1 MYLVRVTPPINFTF
15 SDDLVFKNILAGD
28 INSLNLL
35 VLFILQ
41 ATVQTLDDEKVI
53 EEVPVDTTM
62 QDNQR
67 NETVGETSNQR
78 NETVSDAVISKSQ
91 SKHMLEPVETQIN
104 AINNEEQNWSEENKF
119 IDDCEK
125 KIVEQYYLSSIT
137 IVTDNNTVDANISPA
152 TKTTNDESDTCS
164 NKPTVDEKPLQSV
177 LVSNADKAKTS
188 EIVHCGERMDQHPT
202 GVSQVQVTNEMEFPK
217 ELNLENDLDS
227 GLEQDIGAMTST
239 CVDNKHVT
247 PIDSSEKRLT
257 ENKTKPRTED
267 CNNVFNT
274 LSNTQM
280 TANSVP
286 AEAGDVSTKDLP
298 LNENPITMITI
309 GTIQAGVENVK
320 TFMPPLSMQP
330 QTEKQL
336 TESNTKLSKSF
347 EEIGIKPDSPVSKME
362 TNKLENCLNK
372 DERSNNEKCTDNS
385 NIENNTCFK
394 TESMKETSSK
404 YFSSVKT
411 ETDKAVKAD
420 KLVIQDPQVSSGC
433 NQGTQTDNVP
443 CIDVASSPFVGQH
456 SPIST
461 KSIGIQCNFELA
473 DKETTAILE
482 SKVPKLGKLA
492 SSFIGSG
499 YRKSITLMSY
509 LSKNLGQ
516 SSSQQSERGVMST
529 NENEIDTNMKAKDN
543 AKEDSQSFAT
553 ADSMDDDVD
562 SQS

>member
-1 MYLVRVTPPINFTF
+1 MF
-15 SDDLVFKNILAGD
+15 SIFSCLAAAF
-28 INSLNLL
+28 I
-35 VLFILQ
+35 LFILQ
-41 ATVQTLDDEKVI
+41 ATVPTLDDKKVI

-91 SKHMLEPVETQIN
+91 SKHMLEPVEIQIN
-104 AINNEEQNWSEENKF
+104 GINNEEQNWSEENKI
-119 IDDCEK
+119 IDDFES

-137 IVTDNNTVDANISPA
+137 IITDNNTVDANIYPA
-152 TKTTNDESDTCS
+152 SKTANDELDASS
-164 NKPTVDEKPLQSV
+164 SKQTVNESPVLSV
-177 LVSNADKAKTS
+177 LVRNADKAKTS
-188 EIVHCGERMDQHPT
+188 EIVHCGERMDQCPT
-202 GVSQVQVTNEMEFPK
+202 GVSQVQVTNEMKFPK
-217 ELNLENDLDS
+217 ELNFESDLDS
-227 GLEQDIGAMTST
+227 GQKQDIGAMTST

-247 PIDSSEKRLT
+247 PIDSSEKSLT

-274 LSNTQM
+274 SSNTHM

-286 AEAGDVSTKDLP
+286 AEACIVSTKDRP
-298 LNENPITMITI
+298 LNETSMNLANIGPNQI
-309 GTIQAGVENVK
+309 GTDSNK

-336 TESNTKLSKSF
+336 TESNTKLSQSF
-347 EEIGIKPDSPVSKME
+347 EEIGSKPDSPVSKME

-372 DERSNNEKCTDNS
+372 DECSNNEKRTDNS
-385 NIENNTCFK
+385 YVENDISFK
-394 TESMKETSSK
+394 AESMKETSSK
-404 YFSSVKT
+404 YFSSMKT
-411 ETDKAVKAD
+411 ESDKAVKDD
-420 KLVIQDPQVSSGC
+420 KLLIQDPQVSSGC

-461 KSIGIQCNFELA
+461 KSIGIQCKFELA
-473 DKETTAILE
+473 DKDTTALLE

-499 YRKSITLMSY
+499 YRKSMTLMSY

-516 SSSQQSERGVMST
+516 SSSQQSETEVIST
-529 NENEIDTNMKAKDN
+529 NENEKDANMKAKDN
-543 AKEDSQSFAT
+543 AEEDSQSFAT